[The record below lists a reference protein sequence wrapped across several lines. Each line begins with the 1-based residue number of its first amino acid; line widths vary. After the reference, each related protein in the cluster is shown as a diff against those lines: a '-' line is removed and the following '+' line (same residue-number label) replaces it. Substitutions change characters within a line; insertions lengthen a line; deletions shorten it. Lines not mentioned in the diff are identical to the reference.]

1 MERWWDGTAWTEYT
15 RTAPVPAGQ
24 PAYPYPTADVI
35 GSPDRGGR
43 RTGSVIVAIV
53 VALVI
58 IGGVVAGIMVL
69 GKGSGDNDA
78 DSKPTPSA
86 TLPHSQPPDTDEPD
100 DPSNGGRGS
109 GVAVD
114 GNDGVSL
121 PILSGWEGNDSS
133 STSAASL
140 VTGEYQCPGD
150 QTKSCVRG
158 GVFSQPAASLKL
170 TATDPEAA
178 AKQDIAGN
186 AKDSYG
192 ADIYG
197 PTTSHQEIG
206 SQAVTVAGQK
216 GYMVRWKVVTQSGT
230 DGYVESLAFPS
241 PAGGG
246 RLVLVRFGF
255 DVGGKAPDVSVMD
268 QITQGIKAD
277 SSGSGS
283 GGTGV

>member
-1 MERWWDGTAWTEYT
+1 M
-15 RTAPVPAGQ
+15 PAGQ
-24 PAYPYPTADVI
+24 PAYPYPAADVI
-35 GSPDRGGR
+35 ASPGGDGR
-43 RTGSVIVAIV
+43 RTGSVVVAIV

-69 GKGSGDNDA
+69 GKGSSDNDA
-78 DSKPTPSA
+78 DGGPTPSA
-86 TLPHSQPPDTDEPD
+86 THARPPATDQPD
-100 DPSNGGRGS
+100 DPSNPDTGGRTS

-114 GNDGVSL
+114 GNDGISL
-121 PILSGWEGNDSS
+121 PILSGWQGDDSS
-133 STSAASL
+133 ATSAASL

-158 GVFSQPAASLKL
+158 GVFSQPAQSLKL
-170 TATDPEAA
+170 TATDPQAA
-178 AKQDIAGN
+178 AEQDITGN

-197 PTTSHQEIG
+197 PTTSHQELA

-216 GYMVRWKVVTQSGT
+216 GYMVRWKVVTKSGT

-241 PAGGG
+241 PSGGG
-246 RLVLVRFGF
+246 RLVLIRFGF
-255 DVGGKAPDVSVMD
+255 DVGGQAPGLDVMD
-268 QITQGIKAD
+268 RITQGIKAD